1 MVIKGT
7 QSASTDIDCV
17 CVSPCNDHATPLT
30 QAQVTALAGCTVVNG
45 NISIEQ
51 SVEDI
56 SASGSV
62 TWVMG
67 DLGISRTVLTSLSGF
82 DNLHTIDGTLVIF
95 RNEALTSLG
104 ALGRLTSAAG
114 WRLNAKTRVTKR
126 LWLSIA
132 AYLCLAVAMIG
143 IGYVLNRALDHGNGG

>member
-1 MVIKGT
+1 MGR
-7 QSASTDIDCV
+7 AAYPD
-17 CVSPCNDHATPLT
+17 ATELFI
-30 QAQVTALAGCTVVNG
+30 TADAG
-45 NISIEQ
+45 
-51 SVEDI
+51 
-56 SASGSV
+56 GS
-62 TWVMG
+62 
-67 DLGISRTVLTSLSGF
+67 
-82 DNLHTIDGTLVIF
+82 
-95 RNEALTSLG
+95 NEALTSLG